1 MTRSSR
7 AALALALAIACQL
20 CVLGQTSELW
30 ATEHDEAAARVLF
43 NEGRRLVDS
52 GHYVEGC
59 AKFEES
65 LKLDPGVGTSFNLA
79 DCQERIGRTA
89 SAWARFLNVAA
100 ATRLEGQ
107 QERERVA
114 RARASA
120 LEPRLSR
127 LTIDVGAKTTGLVI
141 ERDGLPV
148 DAAAWGV
155 PLPVDPGTHVVVA
168 RAPGAKEWS
177 QTTSIPEG
185 PSNVLL
191 VVPPLESL
199 PSSLEPATTLARANE
214 APSVAVQPLPAL
226 EPRRAW
232 SPPVVVLGTLGVVVL
247 STSGVFALA
256 LSSENE
262 QAKALCPESKC
273 RDSEEKRQHD
283 ALVSDAHRDRAV
295 AFIAAGVGTAGL
307 VAAAYLLLRPKQTPQ
322 SAHSAWYAPRP
333 VPGPLAIQ
341 VGTEW

>member
-7 AALALALAIACQL
+7 GALALATACQL
-20 CVLGQTSELW
+20 CVLGQTSRLW

-43 NEGRRLVDS
+43 SEGRELVDS
-52 GHYVEGC
+52 GHYAEGC

-79 DCQERIGRTA
+79 DCQERLGRTA
-89 SAWARFLNVAA
+89 SAWARFLDVAA
-100 ATRLEGQ
+100 ATKLEGQ

-127 LTIDVGAKTTGLVI
+127 LNINVGAKRDGLII
-141 ERDGLPV
+141 ERDGLPI
-148 DAAAWGV
+148 DAAAWDV
-155 PLPVDPGTHVVVA
+155 PVPVDPGPHLVVA

-177 QTTSIPEG
+177 QTANIPEG
-185 PSNVLL
+185 PSTVLL
-191 VVPPLESL
+191 LVPALESL
-199 PSSLEPATTLARANE
+199 PSSPEPATTLARDNE
-214 APSVAVQPLPAL
+214 TPSLAVQPSPDSA
-226 EPRRAW
+226 PRRAW
-232 SPPVVVLGTLGVVVL
+232 SPPGVVLGTLGAVVL
-247 STSGVFALA
+247 STGGVFALA

-273 RDSEEKRQHD
+273 RDSDEKRQHD
-283 ALVSDAHRDRAV
+283 TLVSDAHRDRAV
-295 AFIAAGVGTAGL
+295 AFVAAGVGTSAL
-307 VAAAYLLLRPKQTPQ
+307 VAAAYLLLRPKPA
-322 SAHSAWYAPRP
+322 SRPAHSAWFAAHP

-341 VGTEW
+341 LGTEW